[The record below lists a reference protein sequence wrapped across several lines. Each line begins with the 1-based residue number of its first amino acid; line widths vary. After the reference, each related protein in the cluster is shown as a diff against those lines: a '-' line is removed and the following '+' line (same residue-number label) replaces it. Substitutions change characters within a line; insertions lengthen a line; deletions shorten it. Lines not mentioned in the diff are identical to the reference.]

1 MFGSFSIGDQ
11 EIESERD
18 DLAFPVSK
26 SAKDA
31 ESGSADYFASLPE
44 SQRCG

>member
-1 MFGSFSIGDQ
+1 
-11 EIESERD
+11 
-18 DLAFPVSK
+18 VSK

-31 ESGSADYFASLPE
+31 EASSGEYVASLPE

>member
-1 MFGSFSIGDQ
+1 MFNSFSIGDQ
-11 EIESERD
+11 EIESERS
-18 DLAFPVSK
+18 DLAFPVSE

-31 ESGSADYFASLPE
+31 AEGSDRYAASLPE